1 MLLKKRN
8 PLVHA
13 VASARGLSFV
23 FPLTSYKLVFFFAL
37 LKETPDSMSET

>member
-23 FPLTSYKLVFFFAL
+23 FPLTSYKLVFVAL